1 MQENQDADT
10 DRDELDD
17 EQLSIEERSRTMMR
31 DILKK
36 FVLALSF
43 GPGVLGF
50 IWLLGKIVKR

>member
-17 EQLSIEERSRTMMR
+17 EQPSIEEKSKTIMR
-31 DILKK
+31 EVLKK

-50 IWLLGKIVKR
+50 IWLLGKIVRR

>member
-17 EQLSIEERSRTMMR
+17 EQPSIEEKSKTIMR
-31 DILKK
+31 EVLKK

-43 GPGVLGF
+43 GP
-50 IWLLGKIVKR
+50 

>member
-17 EQLSIEERSRTMMR
+17 EQPSIEEKSKTIMR
-31 DILKK
+31 EVLKK

-43 GPGVLGF
+43 GPGVFGF
-50 IWLLGKIVKR
+50 IWLLGKIVRR